1 MLKKIFTLSIVFT
14 FSYIGSVYAYLD
26 PGTGGMIIQA
36 IIAFIA
42 TAGAVA
48 SIYWKKIKEY
58 LIKTKSKVEVF
69 NYKFN

>member
-42 TAGAVA
+42 TAGAA
-48 SIYWKKIKEY
+48 DSIYFKKIKEY
-58 LIKTKSKVEVF
+58 LKKIFDKKKIQSLSF
-69 NYKFN
+69 

>member
-1 MLKKIFTLSIVFT
+1 MLKKILMLSIVFT

-42 TAGAVA
+42 TVGAAA
-48 SIYWKKIKEY
+48 SIYWKKIKDY
-58 LIKTKSKVEVF
+58 LKKIFDKNKKQG
-69 NYKFN
+69 